1 MVDLA
6 PHIRTLILSD
16 PVAASLSTYNGAKAV
31 FTRRPIPVDAQYPF
45 IVVST
50 QVSQTQ
56 DDLINSRK
64 RDLTYDF
71 VVYGQNDTA
80 ANYRL
85 VETIANSLARKFA
98 RLSRH
103 AMTMPTGV
111 SLVKAIGIGPMASA
125 TDDLD
130 KIARA
135 VSVTFTI
142 HMEQ

>member
-16 PVAASLSTYNGAKAV
+16 AIANNLSTYNGAKAV
-31 FTRRPIPVDAQYPF
+31 FTRRPVPVDAQYPF
-45 IVVST
+45 IVVSN

-56 DDLINSRK
+56 NDFVNSLK

-85 VETIANSLARKFA
+85 VETIANTLALKFA
-98 RLSRH
+98 RLPKYG
-103 AMTMPTGV
+103 MTMPVGV
-111 SLVKAIGIGPMASA
+111 NLVQAIGIGPMASA

-142 HMEQ
+142 NMEQ